1 MYECAGG
8 QRVIKRKGERERER
22 SVPSSE
28 DEACSLTLEQMHGL
42 CTGAYPS
49 SSRTSSPPG

>member
-1 MYECAGG
+1 MCTSVPEG
-8 QRVIKRKGERERER
+8 REEIKRKGRER

-28 DEACSLTLEQMHGL
+28 DEARSLTLEQMHGL